1 MIQRCIQRIRS
12 VGTGCI
18 SRGETLR
25 VATWGHWEGEKRRRR
40 MAVGIRSEVAR
51 KKKMNRTGNLPAG

>member
-1 MIQRCIQRIRS
+1 LHKQ
-12 VGTGCI
+12 
-18 SRGETLR
+18 RGESESGDLGPLGR
-25 VATWGHWEGEKRRRR
+25 EKRRRR